1 MALSVKSSGSQT
13 ATLATDHT
21 LLSTPDSGVYVM
33 VVDAANLAN
42 GETLILTIQRKAR
55 SGDTI
60 RTAYTAVF
68 QHALGSPL
76 LLSPPVPCPVGADFI
91 LRQEGGTGRAYPWS
105 IEQL

>member
-1 MALSVKSSGSQT
+1 MALSVKASGSQT
-13 ATLATDHT
+13 ATLNTNHT
-21 LLSTPDSGVYVM
+21 LLATADSGVYVF

-42 GETLILTIQRKAR
+42 GETLILTITRPAR
-55 SGDTI
+55 SLDPA
-60 RTAYTAVF
+60 RVAYTAVF

-76 LLSPPVPCPVGADFI
+76 LLSPPVPCPVGGDFV